1 MVFVWENMLV
11 TLVLMLLPVLLIIG
25 LVVYARR
32 RQSRSRGQQND
43 REGTGRTPER
53 GIEPQKR

>member
-32 RQSRSRGQQND
+32 RQSRSHGQQND

>member
-1 MVFVWENMLV
+1 MLV